1 MAYLSAGSGVNIT
14 QNVGQNV
21 GQNAGQN
28 VQNAG
33 QNVQNLGVQN
43 VGVQNVGQNVQNVGV
58 QNVGVQNVGVVG
70 NGQQPLQYVLME
82 EQPGS
87 SRDNAGNL
95 VFHTVSFTTAD
106 NGKDHALT
114 LCSLQCCVHLY

>member
-43 VGVQNVGQNVQNVGV
+43 VGVQNVGQNV